1 MIGNILNQRY
11 RLDSKLSRGGMGVV
25 NRGHDHFPSPV
36 MPGVRATD
44 SYSNDMTCWVTAPAK
59 AFAVE
64 ILLIYRQP

>member
-11 RLDSKLSRGGMGVV
+11 RLDSELGQGGMGVV
-25 NRGHDHFPSPV
+25 YRGYDHFPSPV
-36 MPGVRATD
+36 MPGVRAAD